1 MVGPPE
7 GKRPPEWRSMA
18 PRGKEGSL
26 SQGDTSPGARG
37 PLFSVFQVLYA
48 LQSLVR

>member
-7 GKRPPEWRSMA
+7 GRRPPDWRSMA
-18 PRGKEGSL
+18 PREEEGSL
-26 SQGDTSPGARG
+26 SQGNTSPGAWG